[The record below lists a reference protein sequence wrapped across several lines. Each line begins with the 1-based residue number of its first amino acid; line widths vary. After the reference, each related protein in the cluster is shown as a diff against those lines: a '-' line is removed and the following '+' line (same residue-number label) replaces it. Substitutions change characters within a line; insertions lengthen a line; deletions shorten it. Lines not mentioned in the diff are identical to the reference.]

1 MMAASDSLPACLMC
15 MACQVLYVDNG
26 MHAMGWACEQAADYL
41 WTREEPLEESELM
54 GAKYTSQD
62 AASSG

>member
-1 MMAASDSLPACLMC
+1 MS